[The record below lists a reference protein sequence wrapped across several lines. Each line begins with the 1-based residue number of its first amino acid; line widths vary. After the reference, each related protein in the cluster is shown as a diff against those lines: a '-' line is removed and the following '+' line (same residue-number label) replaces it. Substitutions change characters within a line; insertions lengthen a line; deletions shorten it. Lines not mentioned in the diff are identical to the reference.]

1 MPVAGRPVRGAAG
14 TAGTACT
21 AVPAVPGVGRGVAAS
36 TGVGVPAG
44 TTVTAVRGLAPAGAD
59 AAVVL
64 CVAARGGVVALV
76 VGVDAAAS
84 PPLASWSTSLAA
96 MFPLSTLD
104 SVEFRFDRFP
114 PSFPTELVLPP
125 EIEPDVA
132 APVLD
137 EADWPP
143 WEVP

>member
-1 MPVAGRPVRGAAG
+1 LFS
-14 TAGTACT
+14 
-21 AVPAVPGVGRGVAAS
+21 AS
-36 TGVGVPAG
+36 PPEEVLSSSW
-44 TTVTAVRGLAPAGAD
+44 LA
-59 AAVVL
+59 L
-64 CVAARGGVVALV
+64 I
-76 VGVDAAAS
+76 AAAS

-96 MFPLSTLD
+96 TFPLWTLD

-137 EADWPP
+137 VA
-143 WEVP
+143 V